1 MKIYLDGADLDTLKA
16 MEHRIDGV
24 TTNPSLMR
32 KAGIDNYKSFAAAV
46 LMLTNK
52 PVSFEVFADDFATME
67 SQAREIASWGENV
80 YVKIPVCLTDRSF
93 TGSLVRKLSDD
104 GIKLNITAIM
114 GVWQVAALDQFLSW
128 KTPTILSVFAGR
140 IADTGVDP
148 MPTIAYAKM
157 RYPRPNIEVLWAS
170 TREVYNVKQAEK
182 AGADIITMTPDL
194 IKKMDLF
201 GKDLAEYSAETV
213 AMFYNDAKGITL

>member
-1 MKIYLDGADLDTLKA
+1 MKIFLDGADLDTLKA

-52 PVSFEVFADDFATME
+52 PVSFEVFADDLEQME
-67 SQAREIASWGENV
+67 YQAAVIAHWGENV
-80 YVKIPVCLTDRSF
+80 YVKIPVTNTKGESCAPLM
-93 TGSLVRKLSDD
+93 RKL
-104 GIKLNITAIM
+104 GEAGVKINATAIM
-114 GVWQVAALDQFLSW
+114 TMEQINTVARSLVGPS
-128 KTPTILSVFAGR
+128 ILSIFCGR
-140 IADTGVDP
+140 IADTGRDP
-148 MPTIAYAKM
+148 VPFITTALRVKHS
-157 RYPRPNIEVLWAS
+157 ETKVLWAS
-170 TREVYNVKQAEK
+170 TREVYNVKQAEQ

-201 GKDLAEYSAETV
+201 GKDLAQYSLDTV
-213 AMFYNDAKGITL
+213 KMFYNDAKGITL